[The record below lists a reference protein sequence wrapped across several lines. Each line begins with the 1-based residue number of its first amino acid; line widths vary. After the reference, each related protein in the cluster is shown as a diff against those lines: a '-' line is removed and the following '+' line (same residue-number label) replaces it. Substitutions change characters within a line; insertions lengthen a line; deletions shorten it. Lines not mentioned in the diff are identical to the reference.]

1 MDDFPSHS
9 TPGSGGFP
17 QSLES
22 LEEFGGPS
30 QEWEQVQIKIGVD
43 SIAVVDVPHCMHKLF
58 PN

>member
-1 MDDFPSHS
+1 MDDFPLCS

-17 QSLES
+17 RC